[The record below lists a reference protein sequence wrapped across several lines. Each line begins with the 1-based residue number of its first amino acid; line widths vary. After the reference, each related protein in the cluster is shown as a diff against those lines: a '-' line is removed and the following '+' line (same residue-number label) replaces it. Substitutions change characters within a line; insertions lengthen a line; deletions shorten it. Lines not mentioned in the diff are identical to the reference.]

1 MSSPP
6 LQFNILVVAIV
17 CYFDHCIED
26 VTSAPAAAAGMA
38 LVKYSMND
46 QVFIF
51 YQY

>member
-26 VTSAPAAAAGMA
+26 VTSDPAAAAGLASMYE
-38 LVKYSMND
+38 LV
-46 QVFIF
+46 VIF
-51 YQY
+51 DVC

>member
-26 VTSAPAAAAGMA
+26 VTYDPAAAAGLA
-38 LVKYSMND
+38 SMND
-46 QVFIF
+46 LLFIF
-51 YQY
+51 DEY

>member
-26 VTSAPAAAAGMA
+26 VTSDPATAAGLA
-38 LVKYSMND
+38 SMND
-46 QVFIF
+46 LLFIF
-51 YQY
+51 DEY